1 MGHRRVMPADPS
13 SGTARQRDVLELI
26 ATLLLAV
33 AAVATAWSSYQA
45 TRWNGEQVRASSRT
59 TALRIEAA
67 RAADLADSQTEI
79 DVATF
84 IQWIDATAN
93 GDDELAQFYAARFRP
108 EFEPAFEAWLAT
120 DPLNDPAAPPT
131 PFAMDEYQLAAR
143 ADAADLDRQ
152 SEASAAIVLRNVR
165 RSADFVLAVVLFAAS
180 LFFAGIST
188 KVDRMALRAA
198 TLGIGCLL
206 FLGTVVWVATLPM
219 IVGT

>member
-1 MGHRRVMPADPS
+1 MAADPS

-33 AAVATAWSSYQA
+33 AAVATAWASYQA

-84 IQWIDATAN
+84 IQWIDATAIR
-93 GDDELAQFYAARFRP
+93 DDELAQFYEARFRP

-143 ADAADLDRQ
+143 ADATDLDRQ